1 MSVPTLAAYRVVKTF
16 GHVRALRHASFEAFP
31 GEVTALVGDNGAGK
45 STLTKILSGVYA
57 PDEGEVRVDGVPVR
71 LADPHDGKRR
81 GIETVYQDL
90 ALAPDLDAAA
100 NVFLGREVRRLK
112 FLHNHAE
119 MRRRTAVAFQDLGVG
134 LVQDMRAPVAAF
146 SGGQKQSV
154 AIARAAMW
162 ASKVI
167 LMDEPTAALGV
178 IQTTKVLELVERIR
192 DRGIAVVFISHNL
205 PQVLQVADRIE
216 VLRLGSRVARF
227 GRGEADVDR
236 LIAAISGAYT
246 NDGAADQGTAE
257 QGTADQSTPP
267 SDGARARERASEEA
281 E

>member
-1 MSVPTLAAYRVVKTF
+1 MSERSERTDANGTEAVPILGAYGVVKSF

-45 STLTKILSGVYA
+45 STLIKILAGVLA
-57 PDEGEVRVDGVPVR
+57 PDEGEVTIDGTPVR
-71 LADPHDGKRR
+71 LADPQDAKRR

-100 NVFLGREVRRLK
+100 NVFLGREVRR
-112 FLHNHAE
+112 FGVLHNHPE
-119 MRRRTAVAFQDLGVG
+119 MRRRTAAAFRDMGVG

-162 ASKVI
+162 ATKVI
-167 LMDEPTAALGV
+167 VMDEPTAALGV

-192 DRGIAVVFISHNL
+192 DRGMAVVFISHNL

-216 VLRLGSRVARF
+216 VLRLGARVARF
-227 GRGEADVDR
+227 RRSEADVDQ
-236 LIAAISGAYT
+236 LIAAISGAFT
-246 NDGAADQGTAE
+246 NEVAA
-257 QGTADQSTPP
+257 
-267 SDGARARERASEEA
+267 
-281 E
+281 

>member
-1 MSVPTLAAYRVVKTF
+1 
-16 GHVRALRHASFEAFP
+16 
-31 GEVTALVGDNGAGK
+31 VGDNGAGK
-45 STLTKILSGVYA
+45 STLIKILAGVLS
-57 PDEGEVRVDGVPVR
+57 PDEGEVRVDGQVVR
-71 LADPHDGKRR
+71 FANPHDAKDR

-100 NVFLGREVRRLK
+100 NVFLGREIRRMRI
-112 FLHNHAE
+112 LHDHPE
-119 MRRRTAVAFQDLGVG
+119 MRRRTAAAFKDLGVG

-167 LMDEPTAALGV
+167 IMDEPTAALGV
-178 IQTTKVLELVERIR
+178 IQTLKVLELIERVR

-216 VLRLGSRVARF
+216 VLRLGARVARF
-227 GRGEADVDR
+227 RRGEADVDR
-236 LIAAISGAYT
+236 LIASISGAFT
-246 NDGAADQGTAE
+246 NETASSSDTAA
-257 QGTADQSTPP
+257 
-267 SDGARARERASEEA
+267 
-281 E
+281 

>member
-1 MSVPTLAAYRVVKTF
+1 MTSGAVTSGAPAGGATGNGVVAGEQVAPILSAHRLVKSF
-16 GHVRALRHASFEAFP
+16 GQVRALRHASFAAYP
-31 GEVTALVGDNGAGK
+31 GQVTALVGDNGAGK
-45 STLTKILSGVYA
+45 STLIKILAGVLS
-57 PDEGEVRVDGVPVR
+57 PDEGEVRVDGQLVHF
-71 LADPHDGKRR
+71 ANPHDAKDR

-100 NVFLGREVRRLK
+100 NVFLGREIRRMRI
-112 FLHNHAE
+112 LHDHPE
-119 MRRRTAVAFQDLGVG
+119 MRRRTAAAFKDLGVG

-167 LMDEPTAALGV
+167 IMDEPTAALGV
-178 IQTTKVLELVERIR
+178 IQTTKVLELIERVR

-216 VLRLGSRVARF
+216 VLRLGARVAQFR
-227 GRGEADVDR
+227 RGEADVDR
-236 LIAAISGAYT
+236 LIASISGAFS
-246 NDGAADQGTAE
+246 NETASSSE
-257 QGTADQSTPP
+257 ATA
-267 SDGARARERASEEA
+267 
-281 E
+281 

>member
-1 MSVPTLAAYRVVKTF
+1 VNTEVPVLGAYRVVKTF
-16 GHVRALRHASFEAFP
+16 GQVRALRGASFEAYP

-45 STLTKILSGVYA
+45 STLIKILAGVQP
-57 PDEGEVRVDGVPVR
+57 PDAGEVRVDGERVR
-71 LADPHDGKRR
+71 FANPHDAKDR

-90 ALAPDLDAAA
+90 ALAPDLDAPG
-100 NVFLGREVRRLK
+100 NVFLGREIRRWRV
-112 FLHNHAE
+112 LHNHPE
-119 MRRRTAVAFQDLGVG
+119 MRRRTAAAFHELGVG

-167 LMDEPTAALGV
+167 IMDEPTAALGV
-178 IQTTKVLELVERIR
+178 IQTEKVLELIKRVR

-205 PQVLQVADRIE
+205 PEVLQVADRIE
-216 VLRLGSRVARF
+216 VLRLGTRVARF
-227 GRGEADVDR
+227 RHGGADVDR

-246 NDGAADQGTAE
+246 NEEEVAAA
-257 QGTADQSTPP
+257 
-267 SDGARARERASEEA
+267 
-281 E
+281 

>member
-1 MSVPTLAAYRVVKTF
+1 MTSGPVINGAPAGGAGNGVVADEQVPILSAHRVVKNF
-16 GHVRALRHASFEAFP
+16 GQVRALRHTSFAAYP

-45 STLTKILSGVYA
+45 STLIKILAGVLS
-57 PDEGEVRVDGVPVR
+57 PDEGEVRVDGQVVR
-71 LADPHDGKRR
+71 FANPHDAKDR

-100 NVFLGREVRRLK
+100 NVFLGREIRRMRI
-112 FLHNHAE
+112 LHDHPE
-119 MRRRTAVAFQDLGVG
+119 MRRRTAAAFKDLGVG

-167 LMDEPTAALGV
+167 IMDEPTAALGV
-178 IQTTKVLELVERIR
+178 IQTLKVLELIERVR

-205 PQVLQVADRIE
+205 PQVMQVADRIE
-216 VLRLGSRVARF
+216 VLRLGARVARF
-227 GRGEADVDR
+227 QRGEADVDR
-236 LIAAISGAYT
+236 LIASISGAFT
-246 NDGAADQGTAE
+246 NETASSSDTAA
-257 QGTADQSTPP
+257 
-267 SDGARARERASEEA
+267 
-281 E
+281 

>member
-1 MSVPTLAAYRVVKTF
+1 VTTVDGNGAATVPVLSAHRVVKTF
-16 GHVRALRHASFEAFP
+16 GQVRALRGASFEAYP

-45 STLTKILSGVYA
+45 STLIKILAGA
-57 PDEGEVRVDGVPVR
+57 LPPDEGEVRVDGELVR
-71 LADPHDGKRR
+71 FANPHDAKDR

-90 ALAPDLDAAA
+90 ALAPDLDAPA
-100 NVFLGREVRRLK
+100 NVFLGREIRR
-112 FLHNHAE
+112 FRYLHNHAE
-119 MRRRTAVAFQDLGVG
+119 MRRRTAAAFRELGVG

-167 LMDEPTAALGV
+167 IMDEPTAALGV
-178 IQTTKVLELVERIR
+178 IQTEKVLDLIKRVR

-205 PQVLQVADRIE
+205 PEVLQVADRIE

-227 GRGEADVDR
+227 RRGESDVDR

-246 NDGAADQGTAE
+246 NEEEVTAA
-257 QGTADQSTPP
+257 
-267 SDGARARERASEEA
+267 
-281 E
+281 

>member
-1 MSVPTLAAYRVVKTF
+1 LEVTIVDGNGAAAVPVLSAYRVVKTF
-16 GHVRALRHASFEAFP
+16 GQVRALRGASFQAYP

-45 STLTKILSGVYA
+45 STLIKILAGVQP
-57 PDEGEVRVDGVPVR
+57 PDEGEVRVDGELVR
-71 LADPHDGKRR
+71 FANPHDAKDR

-90 ALAPDLDAAA
+90 ALAPDLDAPA
-100 NVFLGREVRRLK
+100 NVFLGREIRRWRY
-112 FLHNHAE
+112 LHNHPE
-119 MRRRTAVAFQDLGVG
+119 MRRRTAAAFRELGVG

-167 LMDEPTAALGV
+167 IMDEPTAALGV
-178 IQTTKVLELVERIR
+178 VQTEKVLDLIKRVR
-192 DRGIAVVFISHNL
+192 DRGVAVIFISHNL
-205 PQVLQVADRIE
+205 PEVLQVADRVE

-227 GRGEADVDR
+227 RRGESDVDR

-246 NDGAADQGTAE
+246 NEEEVTAA
-257 QGTADQSTPP
+257 
-267 SDGARARERASEEA
+267 
-281 E
+281 

>member
-1 MSVPTLAAYRVVKTF
+1 VHFA
-16 GHVRALRHASFEAFP
+16 
-31 GEVTALVGDNGAGK
+31 N
-45 STLTKILSGVYA
+45 
-57 PDEGEVRVDGVPVR
+57 
-71 LADPHDGKRR
+71 PHDAKDR

-100 NVFLGREVRRLK
+100 NVFLGREIRRMRI
-112 FLHNHAE
+112 LHDHPE
-119 MRRRTAVAFQDLGVG
+119 MRRRTAAAFKDLGVG

-167 LMDEPTAALGV
+167 IMDEPTAALGV
-178 IQTTKVLELVERIR
+178 IQTTKVLELIERVR

-216 VLRLGSRVARF
+216 VLRLGARVAQFR
-227 GRGEADVDR
+227 RGEADVDR
-236 LIAAISGAYT
+236 LIASISGAFS
-246 NDGAADQGTAE
+246 NETASSSE
-257 QGTADQSTPP
+257 ATA
-267 SDGARARERASEEA
+267 
-281 E
+281 